1 MKILTPAKIN
11 PLLYILSKREDGFHE
26 LYMHMVP
33 VSLFDTLTFTNNDGQ
48 GLNFKVSGAEFS
60 EPPEENLVVRAV
72 RIFELESGETVNLNV
87 ILEKHIP
94 SGAGLGGG
102 SGNAAGTIQALNY
115 LYRRS
120 SETVGLLSPG
130 TILAIAS
137 ELGSDVPFFL
147 EPSPCEIKG
156 RGENIKPLLGFP
168 KLFLIIIKPPLS
180 ISTKEA
186 YKKCLPKT
194 QTNFPSAPSIDDLK
208 SYFQNHFET
217 SLLVQFPILSEL
229 KTLLFENG
237 AFGALV
243 SGSGSAVFGAYYN
256 KILQNHALKQ
266 ISCLP
271 VGDIFSCETMV
282 NHSYF

>member
-1 MKILTPAKIN
+1 MEILTPAKIN

-33 VSLFDTLTFTNNDGQ
+33 VSLFDTLTFIHNDGQ

-102 SGNAAGTIQALNY
+102 SGNAAGTIQALNH
-115 LYRRS
+115 LYRRF
-120 SETVGLLSPG
+120 SETEGLLSPE

-156 RGENIKPLLGFP
+156 RGEKIKPLLEFP

-180 ISTKEA
+180 ISTKKA
-186 YKKCLPKT
+186 YKKCLPKK
-194 QTNFPSAPSIDDLK
+194 QTNLPNVCSIDDLK
-208 SYFQNHFET
+208 SYFQNQFET
-217 SLLVQFPILSEL
+217 SLLVQYPVLSEL
-229 KTLLFENG
+229 KTLLLENG

-256 KILQNHALKQ
+256 KKLRNQVLKKL
-266 ISCLP
+266 SCLT
-271 VGDIFSCETMV
+271 VGDIFSCETMAT
-282 NHSYF
+282 HSYY

>member
-33 VSLFDTLTFTNNDGQ
+33 VSLFDTLRFTHNDGQ

-102 SGNAAGTIQALNY
+102 SGNAAGTIQVLNH

-120 SETVGLLSPG
+120 SETEGLLSPE

-156 RGENIKPLLGFP
+156 RGEKIKPLLEFP

-186 YKKCLPKT
+186 YKKCLPKK
-194 QTNFPSAPSIDDLK
+194 QTNLPNVCSIDDLK
-208 SYFQNHFET
+208 SYFQNQFET
-217 SLLVQFPILSEL
+217 SLLVQYPVLSEL
-229 KTLLFENG
+229 KTLLLENG

-256 KILQNHALKQ
+256 KKLQNQALKKL
-266 ISCLP
+266 SCLT
-271 VGDIFSCETMV
+271 VGDIFSCETMAT
-282 NHSYF
+282 HSYY

>member
-33 VSLFDTLTFTNNDGQ
+33 VSLFDTLTFTHNDGQ
-48 GLNFKVSGAEFS
+48 GLNFKVRGAEFS
-60 EPPEENLVVRAV
+60 EPPEGNLVVRAV

-102 SGNAAGTIQALNY
+102 SGNAAGTIQALNH

-120 SETVGLLSPG
+120 SETEGLLSSE

-156 RGENIKPLLGFP
+156 RGEKIK
-168 KLFLIIIKPPLS
+168 FLIIIKPPLS

-186 YKKCLPKT
+186 YKNCLPKK
-194 QTNFPSAPSIDDLK
+194 QTNLPNVCSIDDLK
-208 SYFQNHFET
+208 SYFQNQFET
-217 SLLVQFPILSEL
+217 SLLVQYPVMSEL
-229 KTLLFENG
+229 KTLLLENG

-256 KILQNHALKQ
+256 KKLQNQALKKL
-266 ISCLP
+266 SCLT
-271 VGDIFSCETMV
+271 VGEIFSCETMV

>member
-33 VSLFDTLTFTNNDGQ
+33 VSLFDRLPFTHNDGQ
-48 GLNFKVSGAEFS
+48 GLNFKVSGAGFS

-87 ILEKHIP
+87 ILEKRIP

-102 SGNAAGTIQALNY
+102 SGNAAGIIQALNH

-120 SETVGLLSPG
+120 SETEGLLSSE

-156 RGENIKPLLGFP
+156 RGEKIKPLLEFP

-186 YKKCLPKT
+186 YNKCLPKK
-194 QTNFPSAPSIDDLK
+194 QTNLPNVCSIDDLK
-208 SYFQNHFET
+208 SYFQNQFET
-217 SLLVQFPILSEL
+217 SLLVQYPVLSEL
-229 KTLLFENG
+229 KTLLLENG

-256 KILQNHALKQ
+256 KKMQNQAFKKL
-266 ISCLP
+266 SCLT
-271 VGDIFSCETMV
+271 VGDIFSCETMAT
-282 NHSYF
+282 HSYY

>member
-33 VSLFDTLTFTNNDGQ
+33 VSLFDTLSFTHNDGQ

-72 RIFELESGETVNLNV
+72 RIFELKSGETVNLNV
-87 ILEKHIP
+87 TLEKHIP

-102 SGNAAGTIQALNY
+102 SGNAAGTIQALNH

-120 SETVGLLSPG
+120 SETEGLLSPE

-156 RGENIKPLLGFP
+156 RGEKIKPLLEFP

-186 YKKCLPKT
+186 YKKCLPKK
-194 QTNFPSAPSIDDLK
+194 QTNLPNVCSIDDLK
-208 SYFQNHFET
+208 SYFQNQFET
-217 SLLVQFPILSEL
+217 SLLVQYPVLSEL
-229 KTLLFENG
+229 KTLLLENG

-256 KILQNHALKQ
+256 KNLQNQAFKKL
-266 ISCLP
+266 SCLT
-271 VGDIFSCETMV
+271 VGDIFSCETMAT
-282 NHSYF
+282 HSYY

>member
-1 MKILTPAKIN
+1 MHAISIHDVVTVKEANEVSIN
-11 PLLYILSKREDGFHE
+11 CNLAGISDFQNIAYKAAE
-26 LYMHMVP
+26 LMRRRYKVKSGADIVIQKGIP
-33 VSLFDTLTFTNNDGQ
+33 VS
-48 GLNFKVSGAEFS
+48 
-60 EPPEENLVVRAV
+60 
-72 RIFELESGETVNLNV
+72 
-87 ILEKHIP
+87 
-94 SGAGLGGG
+94 AGLGGG
-102 SGNAAGTIQALNY
+102 SGNAAGTLKALNH

-120 SETVGLLSPG
+120 SETEGLLSPE

-208 SYFQNHFET
+208 SYFQNQFET

-229 KTLLFENG
+229 KTLLLENG

-256 KILQNHALKQ
+256 KFMQKQALKKL
-266 ISCLP
+266 SCLP
-271 VGDIFSCETMV
+271 VGEIFSCETMFT
-282 NHSYF
+282 HSYF